1 MFTMF
6 MVYVA
11 LMVMAVAC
19 FTLAVWM
26 WRGRC
31 EAWHYIVAMLLLI
44 AAIAFSAV
52 FVGL

>member
-6 MVYVA
+6 MVYTA
-11 LMVMAVAC
+11 LFGMAALC
-19 FTLAVWM
+19 FALAVWM

-31 EAWHYIVAMLLLI
+31 AAWHYIVAPLLLV
-44 AAIAFSAV
+44 AAIAFGAV